1 MGLRQ
6 PRWDQYEV
14 ALLIECYINVTEKG
28 RPLEDELIRLSTVLR
43 QMAINTGLEIDE
55 VYRNLNGMHWQYGF
69 MKATFEGAKNSG
81 NPSKLFFDMVALY
94 KNDTVEFHELLEEAH
109 RLSGRNETAFF
120 QLVVFNWHT
129 TSAIQILGG
138 LFMSCFPI
146 CTESQYFEGGF
157 LADTGLSRF

>member
-1 MGLRQ
+1 MAHQR
-6 PRWDQYEV
+6 PWNKYEV

-94 KNDTVEFHELLEEAH
+94 RTTRWSFMNCWKKHIACQGERKQKRCLQKK
-109 RLSGRNETAFF
+109 RNSIFSPGCV
-120 QLVVFNWHT
+120 QLAYNKCYPN
-129 TSAIQILGG
+129 LGWIVYV
-138 LFMSCFPI
+138 M
-146 CTESQYFEGGF
+146 F
-157 LADTGLSRF
+157 LNMH